1 MPSLDDQFVSD
12 NILPLTG
19 ERPVVVNPVVNP
31 AGDAVDK
38 QEIARS
44 LPNQPN
50 PDDGSSSADPF
61 ADITQLRLSQD
72 FSSMAAVKAVITTIS
87 VRKPNRHEF
96 VRTRPGAE
104 WRFEAGCFTDKDAR
118 EVYLVAPVLHAAI
131 AGEVQ
136 PTVLVVTI
144 SRNSPI
150 PFLWPISLPGPD
162 GRPNRWHESALEA
175 ARHAEQSWLRVA
187 SDLSAGCYV
196 PHIAAAN
203 LPEPVWPADLTLAE
217 LLRLAFR
224 DRFIAAAD
232 HIVLRK
238 LRGEV

>member
-1 MPSLDDQFVSD
+1 MNISASTNSD
-12 NILPLTG
+12 YPGDLPRSGNQIGDL
-19 ERPVVVNPVVNP
+19 V
-31 AGDAVDK
+31 GDAGENPK
-38 QEIARS
+38 S
-44 LPNQPN
+44 SSSQPN
-50 PDDGSSSADPF
+50 RPSSNGGSSSADPF
-61 ADITQLRLSQD
+61 ADINRLRLSQN
-72 FSSMAAVKAVITTIS
+72 FSSQAAVKAVITTIA

-96 VRTRPGAE
+96 VRTRPGGE
-104 WRFEAGCFTDKDAR
+104 WRFETGCFIDGDAR
-118 EVYLVAPVLHAAI
+118 EVYLVAPELCASI
-131 AGEVQ
+131 AGEIQ

-144 SRNSPI
+144 SRSSPV

-187 SDLSAGCYV
+187 SDLYAGCYV

-224 DRFIAAAD
+224 DRFVNSLD
-232 HIVLRK
+232 HIVLKR

>member
-1 MPSLDDQFVSD
+1 MNISASTNSD
-12 NILPLTG
+12 YPGDLPHSGNQICDL
-19 ERPVVVNPVVNP
+19 V
-31 AGDAVDK
+31 GDASETPESSNSQAK
-38 QEIARS
+38 
-44 LPNQPN
+44 QPN
-50 PDDGSSSADPF
+50 SNGGSSSADPF
-61 ADITQLRLSQD
+61 ADINRLRLSQN
-72 FSSMAAVKAVITTIS
+72 FSSQAAVKAVITTIA

-104 WRFEAGCFTDKDAR
+104 WRFETGCFTDKDAR
-118 EVYLVAPVLHAAI
+118 EVYLVAPTLHASI
-131 AGEVQ
+131 AGEIQ

-224 DRFIAAAD
+224 DRFVNSLD
-232 HIVLRK
+232 HIVLKR